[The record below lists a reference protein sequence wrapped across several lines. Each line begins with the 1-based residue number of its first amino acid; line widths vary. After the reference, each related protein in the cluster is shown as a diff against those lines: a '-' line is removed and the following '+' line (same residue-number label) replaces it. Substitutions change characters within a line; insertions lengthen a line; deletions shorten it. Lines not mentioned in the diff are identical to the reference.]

1 MLSRRWALAGCMIVA
16 MMVLVAGCS
25 LDYGNPL
32 ISTDDGSEGLVA
44 PDRVADH
51 SQFVTYR
58 QAPERAL
65 AKVLANDY
73 TEELIEWDVG
83 GVLKVGDTSTIK
95 GKLEIWP
102 ESISEVSA
110 LVSMALPQGELL
122 IVGVGGEDGIIFGP
136 SGLTFAPPA
145 ELKIRSGNLDLPEGD
160 LYLCYWNEETE
171 EWEPTDQQVEVGVDS
186 SGRVTLEVKIPHFS
200 RYAFRSL

>member
-65 AKVLANDY
+65 AKVLTNDY
-73 TEELIEWDVG
+73 TEELIE
-83 GVLKVGDTSTIK
+83 
-95 GKLEIWP
+95 
-102 ESISEVSA
+102 
-110 LVSMALPQGELL
+110 
-122 IVGVGGEDGIIFGP
+122 
-136 SGLTFAPPA
+136 
-145 ELKIRSGNLDLPEGD
+145 
-160 LYLCYWNEETE
+160 
-171 EWEPTDQQVEVGVDS
+171 
-186 SGRVTLEVKIPHFS
+186 
-200 RYAFRSL
+200 